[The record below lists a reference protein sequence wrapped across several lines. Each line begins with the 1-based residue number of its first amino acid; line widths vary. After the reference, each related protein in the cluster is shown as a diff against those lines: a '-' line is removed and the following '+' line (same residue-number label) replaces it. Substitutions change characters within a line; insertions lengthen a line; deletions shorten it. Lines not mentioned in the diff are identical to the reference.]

1 MTRATTQRDILQV
14 LQQSWPES
22 LHASEIARRAGD
34 GEDTV
39 RDNLRLMDTV
49 MHDLRYK
56 IPRWRPKH
64 KYLLKKTDQ

>member
-14 LQQSWPES
+14 LQESYPEA
-22 LHASEIARRAGD
+22 LHAAEIARRAGYSD
-34 GEDTV
+34 DTV
-39 RDNLRLMDTV
+39 RENLRLMDTV

-64 KYLLKKTDQ
+64 KYIKP

>member
-22 LHASEIARRAGD
+22 LHASEIARRAGYS
-34 GEDTV
+34 EDTV

-49 MHDLRYK
+49 MLDLRYK
-56 IPRWRPKH
+56 MPHWRPKY
-64 KYLLKKTDQ
+64 KYLKP